1 MIASIRFFAGFIHY
15 QLSNDIKYNQALKNI
30 LIFGVGESAIQ
41 LCNALQRSNHVNVA
55 GFISDDKNL
64 VGRKICNLPIFDK
77 SNLNLMIKKN
87 KISEILL
94 AINNEGRRKR
104 NIILKQLQKINIKV
118 RTLPSYSDVIRRNLS
133 FNEIQD
139 LSVYDL
145 LERDPVSPNQK
156 TMKLDVEKKEYLLQG
171 EQVQLAVNYVDK

>member
-1 MIASIRFFAGFIHY
+1 
-15 QLSNDIKYNQALKNI
+15 
-30 LIFGVGESAIQ
+30 
-41 LCNALQRSNHVNVA
+41 
-55 GFISDDKNL
+55 
-64 VGRKICNLPIFDK
+64 
-77 SNLNLMIKKN
+77 MIKKI

-104 NIILKQLQKINIKV
+104 NIILKQLQEINIKV

-156 TMKLDVEKKEYLLQG
+156 Q
-171 EQVQLAVNYVDK
+171 